1 MAVTPPP
8 ATDDEMA
15 GTPDDEMAV
24 TPPPAT
30 DDEMAVTPP
39 PATPDPVELADTAY
53 GEYLVAS
60 TAYEVAQGV
69 HALTPTAANLAAL
82 REAVNKVVTEATE
95 ALILAGAGTAAQ
107 LVRAQNAADATV
119 MDSNDVAVIEDAVM
133 AAADLVTALAGAA
146 TAATTYDSAKAAY
159 EATGG
164 MTQANLDALSNAAT
178 AAEEK
183 ADAALVL
190 AAGGSAAQLSEAQ
203 AADVAADTAAT
214 HASGITMALEAGI
227 ANALTAYNTA
237 KTEHAAA
244 KTAHDEDASLDNAN
258 ALKTAADTLLASAMD
273 AEEKGALGATAE
285 QQTELASVSV
295 TDAEA
300 YVATAGD
307 DATTAQTAAD
317 AAAVVAT
324 PDPVELADT
333 AYGEYLEALTAYE
346 VAQGVHALTPTAA
359 NLAALREA
367 VNKVVTEA
375 TEALISAGAGTAAQL
390 VRAQDAVDAT
400 ATDSSDVAVIEAAV
414 MAAAELVTGLADA
427 GTAATAYDGAKA
439 AYEAT
444 GGMTQAN
451 LDALSDAAT
460 AAKATADAALV
471 MAAGGSAAQLS
482 EAQEAVDAA
491 DMAFTHAS
499 GITMA
504 LESGIADA
512 LTAYDTAKTEHAT
525 AKTAHDEDASL
536 DNANAL
542 KTAADTLLAA
552 AMDADEKGA
561 LGATADQQM
570 ELASVSVTNA
580 EAYVATAEDDLTTA
594 QTAADAAAVVA
605 TTAADAA
612 AVVAATEAAKTK
624 TAAIT
629 AEAGET
635 DDAGLGGSDVD
646 TVTVTISRDR
656 MGTTVK
662 IPDTGLAEED
672 DPKFAQA
679 MDLGGGRTMH
689 VRTMEANDVGEVV
702 EEVVVVRT
710 DIERPKAVPFAKY
723 ESDANGTL
731 TQVLDVNTDTT
742 NDPEG
747 GAAATSEALAV
758 DQTNTNVFALV
769 KSSAFTAGTAAELM
783 FPDNDSGTTTVDDA
797 FETAGTYN
805 GAMGTYRCDGTDDCT
820 VNINAMGAITD
831 MSDGWIFTPDPRVTS
846 DQPDYDHLH
855 YGFWLEKTTDED
867 GVLKYDEVET
877 FAGSSIDATG
887 TVADVDGSAIYNG
900 GSTGVY
906 VKNVYTEGGSI
917 ESATSGHFKADVSL
931 TATFGQ
937 VEVGEQGTIAP
948 NLLNTLT
955 GTIDN
960 FDLSGGEVNEW
971 AVNLK
976 GDIMP
981 TDGTASGAATGGGTP
996 GTFNATFHGLTPL
1009 TPADDDAGNAT
1020 VAPGSVVGEFGAN
1033 FSNGSVAG
1041 GFGARK

>member
-1 MAVTPPP
+1 MKFHKNKLLTTVSAIALVLAVGACSSSSDDDEMAVTPPP

-15 GTPDDEMAV
+15 VTPPPATDDEMAVTPPPATDDEMAVTPPPATDDEMAV

-39 PATPDPVELADTAY
+39 PATPDPVELAEAAY
-53 GEYLVAS
+53 GEYLEAL
-60 TAYEVAQGV
+60 TAYEVARGV

-82 REAVNKVVTEATE
+82 REAVNKVVTEAT
-95 ALILAGAGTAAQ
+95 
-107 LVRAQNAADATV
+107 
-119 MDSNDVAVIEDAVM
+119 
-133 AAADLVTALAGAA
+133 
-146 TAATTYDSAKAAY
+146 
-159 EATGG
+159 
-164 MTQANLDALSNAAT
+164 DALT
-178 AAEEK
+178 
-183 ADAALVL
+183 
-190 AAGGSAAQLSEAQ
+190 
-203 AADVAADTAAT
+203 
-214 HASGITMALEAGI
+214 
-227 ANALTAYNTA
+227 
-237 KTEHAAA
+237 
-244 KTAHDEDASLDNAN
+244 
-258 ALKTAADTLLASAMD
+258 
-273 AEEKGALGATAE
+273 
-285 QQTELASVSV
+285 
-295 TDAEA
+295 
-300 YVATAGD
+300 
-307 DATTAQTAAD
+307 
-317 AAAVVAT
+317 
-324 PDPVELADT
+324 
-333 AYGEYLEALTAYE
+333 
-346 VAQGVHALTPTAA
+346 
-359 NLAALREA
+359 
-367 VNKVVTEA
+367 
-375 TEALISAGAGTAAQL
+375 SAGAGTAAQL

-400 ATDSSDVAVIEAAV
+400 VTDSSDVAVIEAAV
-414 MAAAELVTGLADA
+414 MDAADLVTALADA

-444 GGMTQAN
+444 EGMTPAN
-451 LDALSDAAT
+451 LDALSKAAT
-460 AAKATADAALV
+460 EAKATAYAALER
-471 MAAGGSAAQLS
+471 AQGGSAAQLS
-482 EAQEAVDAA
+482 EAQAAVVAA
-491 DMAFTHAS
+491 DMADTHAS

-504 LESGIADA
+504 LEAGIADA
-512 LTAYDTAKTEHAT
+512 LTAYNTAKTEHAT
-525 AKTAHDEDASL
+525 AKTAHDDDASL

-552 AMDADEKGA
+552 AMDAEEKGA
-561 LGATADQQM
+561 LGATADQQT
-570 ELASVSVTNA
+570 ELESVSVTNA

-594 QTAADAAAVVA
+594 QTADDAAVVVA
-605 TTAADAA
+605 QTAADTA

-624 TAAIT
+624 TVAIT
-629 AEAGET
+629 AEAGEIL
-635 DDAGLGGSDVD
+635 DDAGLGGSGATTDGGVATYAMTIKRPRSG
-646 TVTVTISRDR
+646 TVIEITDADL
-656 MGTTVK
+656 MG
-662 IPDTGLAEED
+662 ED
-672 DPKFAQA
+672 EPEFTLYK
-679 MDLGGGRTMH
+679 DLGKGRTMH
-689 VRTMEANDVGEVV
+689 TRKMEADEDGNVV
-702 EEVVVVRT
+702 EEVVIVST
-710 DIERPKAVPFAKY
+710 DIAAPKAVAFAKY
-723 ESDANGTL
+723 ESDANGML

-747 GAAATSEALAV
+747 GEATSEALAV
-758 DQTNTNVFALV
+758 DQANTNVFALV

-820 VNINAMGAITD
+820 VNINAMGAITG
-831 MSDGWIFTPDPRVTS
+831 MSEGWIFTPDPRVTS

-877 FAGSSIDATG
+877 FAGSSIPVTG
-887 TVADVDGSAIYNG
+887 TVDAVDGSAIYDG

-917 ESATSGHFKADVSL
+917 ESATSGHFTADVVL
-931 TATFGQ
+931 EATFGQ
-937 VEVGEQGTIAP
+937 VGVGDDATIAP

-976 GDIMP
+976 GKIMP

-1009 TPADDDAGNAT
+1009 TPSGDDADDAT